1 MRLNQSF
8 YRNPDVTVVARALLG
23 KVLVTKTHDGR
34 TAGMIV
40 ETEAYSFRERG
51 CHAYQ
56 NRMTAR
62 NSVMFE
68 AGGVSYVYFIY
79 GVHHMF
85 NVVTNTEGQA
95 EAVLVRA
102 LEPLEGIDLM
112 KSRMDVMTPRRITSG
127 PGKLAKA
134 MGIDREWNGT
144 SMQSPYLWIEDR
156 GIGPIPIT
164 KSRRIG
170 IDYAGPDSNKLWRFS
185 IKGNEWVSR

>member
-68 AGGVSYVYFIY
+68 AGGVSYVYFI
-79 GVHHMF
+79 
-85 NVVTNTEGQA
+85 
-95 EAVLVRA
+95 
-102 LEPLEGIDLM
+102 
-112 KSRMDVMTPRRITSG
+112 
-127 PGKLAKA
+127 
-134 MGIDREWNGT
+134 
-144 SMQSPYLWIEDR
+144 
-156 GIGPIPIT
+156 
-164 KSRRIG
+164 
-170 IDYAGPDSNKLWRFS
+170 
-185 IKGNEWVSR
+185 